1 MAVTGATGFVGS
13 VVLRGLLEARAD
25 GRVDDVRA
33 LVRTPPGRRLRDE
46 AGPSWCPADLTD
58 PSSLSGALDGVHVLV
73 HLASRVSGEARACE
87 AVNVR
92 GTATLIEEARRSGVR
107 RVVQLSTTA
116 VYGAG
121 PHRGLT
127 VNEIAPAPV
136 SAASATRLESERH
149 VLATGG
155 TVLRAGLIVGQG
167 DRWVVPALA
176 ELLARVPALWDGGR
190 GLLSLID
197 VEDLARLITTT
208 ALMPDAPPTGIHHA
222 AHTRPVRVR
231 DLLTTLASL
240 GVLPSVTGSWPW
252 DACVRRLREV
262 PGPMS
267 ERQFSL
273 LALDH
278 WYRGEEIWR
287 LTGCPE
293 GPGPLAR
300 LASASAWYRSFLAE
314 RPWGPQAVRGS
325 EAGASGA
332 AGVVEAGE

>member
-1 MAVTGATGFVGS
+1 MTPPRVAVTGATGFVGS
-13 VVLRGLLEARAD
+13 VVLRGLLEARAE
-25 GRVDDVRA
+25 GRVGDVRA
-33 LVRTPPGRRLRDE
+33 LVRTPPGGRPRDE
-46 AGPSWCPADLTD
+46 AGPSWLPADLTD
-58 PSSLSGALDGVHVLV
+58 PSSLSGALDDVDVLV
-73 HLASRVSGEARACE
+73 HLASRVSGDAQACE
-87 AVNVR
+87 WTNVR
-92 GTATLIEEARRSGVR
+92 GTAALTEEARRSGVR

-121 PHRGLT
+121 PHRGIT
-127 VNEIAPAPV
+127 VDEIAPAPV

-155 TVLRAGLIVGQG
+155 SVLRAGLVVGQG
-167 DRWVVPALA
+167 DRWVVPALN
-176 ELLARVPALWDGGR
+176 ELLARVPAFWDGGR

-222 AHTRPVRVR
+222 THTRPVRVR

-240 GVLPSVTGSWPW
+240 GVLPDVTDSWPW

-262 PGPMS
+262 PGLMS

-278 WYRGEEIWR
+278 WYRGEEIWH

-300 LASASAWYRSFLAE
+300 LASASAWYRSYLA
-314 RPWGPQAVRGS
+314 GHS
-325 EAGASGA
+325 
-332 AGVVEAGE
+332 